1 MAEELEKL
9 NSEIDEL
16 ESQLENLKKQLVEM
30 QDNPD
35 PELRSVSQQREKSRQ
50 KIADLQNQKRQ
61 LERVCIKIF
70 ALGFSYG

>member
-1 MAEELEKL
+1 
-9 NSEIDEL
+9 
-16 ESQLENLKKQLVEM
+16 M

-61 LERVCIKIF
+61 LEKVCIKIF